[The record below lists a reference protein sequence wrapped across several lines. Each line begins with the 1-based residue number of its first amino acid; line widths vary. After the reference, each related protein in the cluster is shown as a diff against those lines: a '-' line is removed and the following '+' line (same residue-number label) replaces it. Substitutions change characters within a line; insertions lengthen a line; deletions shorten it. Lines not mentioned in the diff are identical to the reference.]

1 MFKFI
6 LCRYDDNAILEMQKL
21 MTERKDYNSMRLP
34 RSFANIQKQIFSEKN
49 EFKLANKPFQRTAK
63 RRR

>member
-1 MFKFI
+1 
-6 LCRYDDNAILEMQKL
+6 MQKL

-34 RSFANIQKQIFSEKN
+34 RSFANIQKQIFPEEN
-49 EFKLANKPFQRTAK
+49 EFKLANKSLQRTAN